1 MELEDQTWFPA
12 FLRNMQTQ
20 FIGWMVGITGFYKPL
35 AGELA
40 SLAREKNGR
49 VHDLCSGCGEPWLSL
64 SKTPQLADIHV
75 VLSDKFPQTL
85 KINNIHCQYLPQSV
99 DAVNGPFPENHLVTF
114 FNAFH
119 HFDAPT
125 QKQIIA
131 QLLARNNS
139 VCIAEI
145 LEPNAITY
153 LKIFITTTLLQFL
166 MAPFVAPFS
175 LKRLFFTWILPVN
188 LFTVTFDG
196 LVSVYRCR
204 YLKNTQWQNILPEG
218 GKAKYNTIKTL
229 LGPIH
234 YVVIK

>member
-40 SLAREKNGR
+40 MLAHEKNGR
-49 VHDLCSGCGEPWLSL
+49 VHDLCSGSGEPWLSL
-64 SKTPQLADIHV
+64 CKLTSLCDLKI

-85 KINNIHCQYLPQSV
+85 KIQNTQCQYLPQSV
-99 DAVNGPFPENHLVTF
+99 DVVNGPLPENQLVTF

-119 HFDAPT
+119 HFDTQT
-125 QKQIIA
+125 QKQMIG
-131 QLLARNNS
+131 QLLNRKNT

-145 LEPNAITY
+145 LDPTLLTY

-166 MAPFVAPFS
+166 AAPFVRPFS

-204 YLKNTQWQNILPEG
+204 YLKNTQWHNVIPEG
-218 GKAKYNTIKTL
+218 SKAKINTIKTR